1 MATTYSDTDEAL
13 LDYDAGDGDD
23 MTTVANRSAVDDIAP
38 RMSWALDVFVICAVM
53 LVAMAGGVALVEE
66 VGAPVIVALLG
77 AVALFVALLATHMI
91 VRRAAALRGAL
102 AALTHLEAE
111 VERMANHPVQARATL
126 PSDAPAETAGADDT
140 TSAAAPAR
148 TSATGIDSVSLT
160 QNTASEAGAPM
171 KPNATDAHAV
181 PPPAAPTLGAD
192 LADLGPAVMPPSL
205 PFPSARD
212 ASPEP
217 PFASPRLGENTSPR
231 RSDRDPRNDSLLF
244 APPPPPVAQAMADI
258 APAPPPPP
266 AAPAL
271 SAADTRD
278 ADAKAEARGGAESA
292 VIQSVLT
299 RMAADISNAGT
310 RLAPAGNRE
319 SGPSLGMPGQTAE
332 DDDASPLDAAAV
344 MALASAPTDVASLL
358 ADGANE
364 ATASAVEVTAP
375 VHAAEARLAAV
386 ASALS
391 KERVDLFL
399 EPIKRLEASGAP
411 HFEVKLR
418 LRLDGEQ
425 TADRDAYTEE
435 AGGTP
440 LLPLIDT
447 LAAAR
452 TRNVTW
458 RVMQGDGNGR
468 VFTAISGESLA
479 STQFDEDIAAIFS
492 GDDDTAKRIVLSFA
506 QADARSFTEADRAAL
521 ARLTG
526 IGFSFAIDH
535 VTDLDMDFD
544 QLNDSGFEFVK
555 LDADVF
561 LDGLQVGMTR
571 VPADDIC
578 RHLGSLGLTPIV
590 GHIRDVSQLQKLK
603 ACGVKLGQGP
613 LLGAPRA
620 LRADWFGAAS

>member
-1 MATTYSDTDEAL
+1 
-13 LDYDAGDGDD
+13 
-23 MTTVANRSAVDDIAP
+23 
-38 RMSWALDVFVICAVM
+38 
-53 LVAMAGGVALVEE
+53 
-66 VGAPVIVALLG
+66 
-77 AVALFVALLATHMI
+77 
-91 VRRAAALRGAL
+91 
-102 AALTHLEAE
+102 EAE
-111 VERMANHPVQARATL
+111 VERMASRQVRAPAT
-126 PSDAPAETAGADDT
+126 PAGDAPAETASASDT
-140 TSAAAPAR
+140 TSSSASAR
-148 TSATGIDSVSLT
+148 TV
-160 QNTASEAGAPM
+160 
-171 KPNATDAHAV
+171 ATDADSVPRTLSTASDARATAQPDATDARAA
-181 PPPAAPTLGAD
+181 PPPAAPTLGTD

-205 PFPSARD
+205 PFPTARD
-212 ASPEP
+212 AAPEP
-217 PFASPRLGENTSPR
+217 PVASPRLGDDTSAR
-231 RSDRDPRNDSLLF
+231 RGDRDARDDSLLF
-244 APPPPPVAQAMADI
+244 PPPPPPIAQALTDI
-258 APAPPPPP
+258 APAPPAPPAPP

-271 SAADTRD
+271 PAADARDGNAMADTR
-278 ADAKAEARGGAESA
+278 GGSDSA

-310 RLAPAGNRE
+310 RPAPSGDRD
-319 SGPSLGMPGQTAE
+319 SGPSLSVRGQTAD

-364 ATASAVEVTAP
+364 ATAPAAAVTAP
-375 VHAAEARLAAV
+375 AQPAEARLAAV

-391 KERVDLFL
+391 SERVDLFL

-492 GDDDTAKRIVLSFA
+492 GDDDTANRIVLSFA

-521 ARLTG
+521 SRLTG

-544 QLNDSGFEFVK
+544 QLNESGFEFVK